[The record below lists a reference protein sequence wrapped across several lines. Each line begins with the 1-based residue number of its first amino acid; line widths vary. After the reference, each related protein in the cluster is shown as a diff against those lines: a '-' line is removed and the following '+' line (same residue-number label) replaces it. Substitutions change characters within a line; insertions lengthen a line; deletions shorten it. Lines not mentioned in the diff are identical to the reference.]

1 MKMKKYSSKI
11 KKYVI
16 MVIIVYFMIMLIAT
30 VISITDSKKIQLMNK
45 LDFDISLNE
54 DGSMNVTETWDIYV
68 KNTGTLFKDFY
79 ETDRYPITDVAVK
92 NLDTNTDFANVGE
105 VIYDVPNGMYYAE
118 SIDNYGTDEI
128 AFGTGME
135 QSSGNQRYQISYKIS
150 NVINTYVDCQEF
162 YWKFLDE
169 SNNVPCKE
177 ITGKIK
183 LPDSIKNPEN
193 LKAWGHGNLKGEI
206 NIPSSNEVDFKV
218 ENLNAENMLEIR
230 IMTTDKIFNTSELS
244 DEFYD
249 SDSILVEEKKWA
261 NQTNRKIILLRIFV
275 ILLLLIYVLLIIY
288 FISKIYRF
296 LKALCKNDTKIS
308 NEKIKYF
315 RDIPREKSAT
325 PGEAEYLYFF
335 KKNIEIDDVN
345 QSNLLASYILD
356 LCQKRYI
363 SIEKKKE
370 NLYISIIKNSDGLK
384 SDEKEIYQLLEQAM
398 DLNNKKTIE
407 VKKLKE
413 FAKSDD
419 FKVSLLPRTEDA
431 DDRYSNPDNDP
442 RGDWKGASFLN
453 PATPEQRPNLCY
465 PITNPNTGE
474 VTMPTTNAWRREK
487 KVYEQLLVEN
497 RLYWGVDGMA
507 KVPSVKM
514 FLSEARG
521 LTPINFWSHNYAGN
535 TDNGTDELFSLLG
548 AKVFEFPKPSL
559 LVQRVLEHLNDKDF
573 IVLDF
578 FGGSG
583 TTGHAVVNQNM
594 KDGGHRKY
602 ILVQI
607 PEKTGE
613 NSNARRAGFNTIS
626 EITMARNK
634 AVCEKVRK
642 SYEGKLI
649 TPEDQEQLDR
659 FGFKVFTLS
668 KSSFPRVDF
677 APDPYASDEE
687 NMRRLQDYIY
697 EKESQLNL
705 AFNEEELLTEIL
717 IKQGFMLTYKL
728 ELQPQFTDNN
738 VYWATDG
745 EREAYITVDTLLAGK
760 TVDYFLTHTDK
771 KFICIERALDTTKK
785 FNLKKAMDMKF
796 FAF

>member
-1 MKMKKYSSKI
+1 MKKYSSKI

-16 MVIIVYFMIMLIAT
+16 MVIIVYFMIMLIET

-45 LDFDISLNE
+45 LNFDISLNE

-79 ETDRYPITDVAVK
+79 ETDRYPITDVTVK

-118 SIDNYGTDEI
+118 SIDDYGTDEI

-183 LPDSIKNPEN
+183 LPDGIKNPEN
-193 LKAWGHGNLKGEI
+193 LKAWGHGNLKGKI

-419 FKVSLLPRTEDA
+419 FNEHIKKMKSNIKQNLYNEKLLDKEKDKVYKESKSNLPIIFAGIIIALIVYFAIGLIPRFYIGYVNMWGLDICGRFLDSIILLAPLAILLILFYIVSKISNKNIYKLTQKGEDE
-431 DDRYSNPDNDP
+431 RVE
-442 RGDWKGASFLN
+442 WKGLAKYLKDYSLIQEKGVFDVVLWEKYLVF
-453 PATPEQRPNLCY
+453 ATAFG
-465 PITNPNTGE
+465 IS
-474 VTMPTTNAWRREK
+474 K
-487 KVYEQLLVEN
+487 KVIEQLHTKYPDVFTEE
-497 RLYWGVDGMA
+497 YWNEQKETQEILNMA
-507 KVPSVKM
+507 CNP
-514 FLSEARG
+514 
-521 LTPINFWSHNYAGN
+521 TYINTNCDFDSFTSDIQSSYRTMISTITAEYASTSG
-535 TDNGTDELFSLLG
+535 
-548 AKVFEFPKPSL
+548 
-559 LVQRVLEHLNDKDF
+559 
-573 IVLDF
+573 
-578 FGGSG
+578 GGSG
-583 TTGHAVVNQNM
+583 
-594 KDGGHRKY
+594 GGFSS
-602 ILVQI
+602 
-607 PEKTGE
+607 GGGGGGGG
-613 NSNARRAGFNTIS
+613 AG
-626 EITMARNK
+626 MGGR
-634 AVCEKVRK
+634 
-642 SYEGKLI
+642 
-649 TPEDQEQLDR
+649 
-659 FGFKVFTLS
+659 
-668 KSSFPRVDF
+668 
-677 APDPYASDEE
+677 
-687 NMRRLQDYIY
+687 
-697 EKESQLNL
+697 
-705 AFNEEELLTEIL
+705 
-717 IKQGFMLTYKL
+717 
-728 ELQPQFTDNN
+728 
-738 VYWATDG
+738 
-745 EREAYITVDTLLAGK
+745 
-760 TVDYFLTHTDK
+760 
-771 KFICIERALDTTKK
+771 
-785 FNLKKAMDMKF
+785 
-796 FAF
+796 